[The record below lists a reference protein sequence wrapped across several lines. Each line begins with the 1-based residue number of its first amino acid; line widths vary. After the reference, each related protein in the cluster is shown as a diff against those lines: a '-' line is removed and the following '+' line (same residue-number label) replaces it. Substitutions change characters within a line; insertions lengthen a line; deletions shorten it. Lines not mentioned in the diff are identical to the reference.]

1 MNSTQALL
9 WLNFFIADVR
19 DGLGPYLG
27 VFLKEHN
34 FKEGQIGFIATIATL
49 CALVFGMPLGILVDS
64 TKKKKQFIFL
74 SIILIIFALIIN
86 YFYPTF
92 YITLFAQTL
101 IALSATF
108 LAPAFN
114 ALTLGLVGKFK
125 FAYQISLNEAYKHA
139 GTIFGSV
146 LCLIF
151 CSIYGVGA
159 SFIVTLFVALTSLLC
174 LHFIKE
180 SAINHKIARG
190 EPKNHRPLKFYE
202 VLFHKQILLLCFA
215 MFCFHLSNAYM
226 LPLLSQ
232 RAHTLG
238 IDTSGA
244 YAALT
249 IIIAQSTMV
258 LVSYWCAKKLD
269 EKHDFKIYFYLFAF
283 CFVVLIFRGC
293 IAGYFTHNLA
303 MVIVQILDGMGAGI
317 NGVIVPIIVTR
328 ILQGSGHINFGIS
341 FVLILG
347 GIGGALSS
355 TLAGFVAQDFG
366 YLYAYLLLSFVAIL
380 GLFFWWIG
388 KNILLQKDK
397 ILSN

>member
-27 VFLKEHN
+27 VFLKEQS

-49 CALVFGMPLGILVDS
+49 SALIFGVPLGMLVDS
-64 TKKKKQFIFL
+64 TKKKKQFIFY
-74 SIILIIFALIIN
+74 SILLIIFALIIN

-92 YITLFAQTL
+92 YVTLFAQTL

-114 ALTLGLVGKFK
+114 ALTLGLVGKLK

-139 GTIFGSV
+139 GTIFGSM

-159 SFIVTLFVALTSLLC
+159 SFIVTIFVALTSLLC

-180 SAINHKIARG
+180 NAINHKLARG
-190 EPKNHRPLKFYE
+190 EQKHHKPLKIYE
-202 VLFHKQILLLCFA
+202 VLLHKQILLLCFA

-238 IDTSGA
+238 IDTSGT

-258 LVSYWCAKKLD
+258 LISYLCAKKLKD
-269 EKHDFKIYFYLFAF
+269 EHSFKIYFYLFAL

-303 MVIVQILDGMGAGI
+303 MVIVQILDGLGAGI
-317 NGVIVPIIVTR
+317 NGVIVPIMATR
-328 ILQGSGHINFGIS
+328 ILQGSGHINLGIS

-355 TLAGFVAQDFG
+355 TLAGFVAEDFG
-366 YLYAYLLLSFVAIL
+366 YLQAYLLLSLIGVL
-380 GLFFWWIG
+380 GLFFWWGG
-388 KNILLQKDK
+388 KSLLLQKENY
-397 ILSN
+397 STN